1 MRRSILV
8 LAMLT
13 AATAAGCADDGG
25 EPGFTPPPS
34 PTGVP
39 TASPTPSPTAGTHV
53 VRVFFGAPD
62 AAETDCAAV
71 VAVERTTEG
80 ADVLHDA
87 MEALLEG
94 PTSGERAQGISSFF
108 SRKTRGMLDAVRI
121 EDGVAHVDFRDF
133 SRVIPNASTSC
144 GSAALLAQLD
154 ATATQFPTVRE
165 ARYSFEGSEEAF
177 YEWLQM
183 SVPT

>member
-8 LAMLT
+8 LGMLT
-13 AATAAGCADDGG
+13 AVAAVGCADEGD
-25 EPGFTPPPS
+25 EPGFSPPPTPTGALTASPSPS
-34 PTGVP
+34 PT
-39 TASPTPSPTAGTHV
+39 TETHV

-62 AAETDCAAV
+62 AAETECAEV
-71 VAVERTTEG
+71 VPVERTTEG

-94 PTSGERAQGISSFF
+94 PTRDERAQGIGSFF
-108 SRKTRGMLDAVRI
+108 GAKTRGMLNAVRI
-121 EDGVAHVDFRDF
+121 EDGVARVDFRDF
-133 SRVIPNASTSC
+133 SQVIPNASTSC